1 MLTFNA
7 KSSSNS
13 CIFQV
18 VVDMIEVVEEVMTE
32 EVEVGTEEEVVVAA
46 EAMKGAAVAILE
58 VHMVQTVI

>member
-1 MLTFNA
+1 
-7 KSSSNS
+7 
-13 CIFQV
+13 
-18 VVDMIEVVEEVMTE
+18 MIEVVEEVMTE